1 MTKQPDMHL
10 TLDRI
15 PSPVGEVLVVT
26 DADGAVAG
34 VGLLRLRSPSAPAA
48 APPLR

>member
-26 DADGAVAG
+26 DADGAVRA
-34 VGLLRLRSPSAPAA
+34 LDSCPRTR
-48 APPLR
+48 